1 MDSKIKFDTPDL
13 AQKEFDEKF
22 TPGVHRWGRLSMII
36 AIVLSFAPILY
47 MYFIKGWR
55 AESTAYV
62 SVVIAIVSFGIGMWL
77 TEPMSYFPI
86 LGSAGTYMSY
96 FAGNVG
102 NMRAPVALSVQS
114 SLDTDV
120 STPKGNIATI
130 IAIATS
136 VYVNLI
142 ILFLIIIVGQQL
154 LNMFPQAILDS
165 FKYIIPA
172 IYGSLIVMRARRN
185 PKLAIKYVIP
195 ALIIYFIVRQFA
207 AIRTF
212 RLAFVMAG
220 TILYG
225 YTNHKIKN
233 KA

>member
-1 MDSKIKFDTPDL
+1 MNLGTPDL
-13 AQKEFDEKF
+13 AQKDFDENF
-22 TPGVHRWGRLSMII
+22 TPGVHSWGRLSMVI
-36 AIVLSFAPILY
+36 ALILSFAPIVY

-55 AESTAYV
+55 APNSAYI
-62 SVVIAIVSFGIGMWL
+62 SVIIAIVSFGIGMWL

-86 LGSAGTYMSY
+86 LGSAGTYMGY

-114 SLDTDV
+114 SLNTDV
-120 STPKGNIATI
+120 TTPKGNIATI

-142 ILFLIIIVGQQL
+142 ILFFIIIVGQQL
-154 LNMFPQAILDS
+154 LNVFPQVILDS
-165 FKYIIPA
+165 FKYILPA
-172 IYGSLIVMRARRN
+172 MYGSLIVMRARKN
-185 PKLAIKYVIP
+185 FKLAIKYVIP
-195 ALIIYFIVRQFA
+195 ALVIYFLVRPIA
-207 AIRTF
+207 AIKTF

-225 YTNHKIKN
+225 FGEHKIRN
-233 KA
+233 KD

>member
-1 MDSKIKFDTPDL
+1 MENNINNMNSVEKD
-13 AQKEFDEKF
+13 FDEKF
-22 TPGVHRWGRLSMII
+22 TPGVHSWGRLSMIV
-36 AIVLSFAPILY
+36 ALVLSFAPIIY

-55 AESTAYV
+55 ADATAYLSV
-62 SVVIAIVSFGIGMWL
+62 SIAIVAFGIGMWL

-86 LGSAGTYMSY
+86 LGSAGTYMGY
-96 FAGNVG
+96 FSGNVG

-114 SLDTDV
+114 SLNTDI

-142 ILFLIIIVGQQL
+142 VLLIIIIAGQQL
-154 LNMFPQAILDS
+154 LKVFPQAILDS
-165 FKYIIPA
+165 FRYILPA
-172 IYGSLIVMRARRN
+172 LYGCLIVMRGHKD

-195 ALIIYFIVRQFA
+195 ALIIYFIIRPIA
-207 AIRTF
+207 AISTF

-220 TILYG
+220 TILFG
-225 YTNHKIKN
+225 YLAHKHKTQS
-233 KA
+233 